1 MPVTCSRRHSAKESC
16 DAASSAVNLARVA
29 EDRSGALGAAKD
41 SQKEPGMLLS
51 SLALALAARAT
62 VKAAWMPSALSAT
75 FALPSETTF
84 GEPAQERAG

>member
-1 MPVTCSRRHSAKESC
+1 M
-16 DAASSAVNLARVA
+16 
-29 EDRSGALGAAKD
+29 GAAKD

-75 FALPSETTF
+75 FALPSETTLVSLLRR
-84 GEPAQERAG
+84 GPADARALSDFCKTCHQTQRFNLWWLYCL